1 MLLTMCNYDIR
12 ISHFLKAGKITSHLV
27 LVFLLLIF
35 NVQFLAGYNI
45 NCTNRQSFPRHKKT
59 RLMCRNFVSSFNIFS
74 SND

>member
-1 MLLTMCNYDIR
+1 MLYTMCNCDIR
-12 ISHFLKAGKITSHLV
+12 INHFLKAGKITSHLV
-27 LVFLLLIF
+27 LVFLLTF

-45 NCTNRQSFPRHKKT
+45 NSTNIQSFPAHKLT